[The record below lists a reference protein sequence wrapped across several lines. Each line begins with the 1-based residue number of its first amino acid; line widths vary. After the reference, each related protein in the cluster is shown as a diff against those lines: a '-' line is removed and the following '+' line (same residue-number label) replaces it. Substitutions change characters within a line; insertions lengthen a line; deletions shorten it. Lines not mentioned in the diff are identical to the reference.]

1 MNTITLIGYVGKDAE
16 SRTFE
21 NGNKIASFTLATT
34 ERGYTL
40 QNGTQ
45 VPEQTDWHNVV
56 CHKGLAEFAEKWAR
70 KGQPFLITGRVRY
83 REYTNQAGEKR
94 YITEVIA
101 RSIEFLPSKKQ
112 DKGDTPNAEADHV
125 ESQDQ
130 PITHEQVDDLPF

>member
-21 NGNKIASFTLATT
+21 NGNKVTSFTLATT

-40 QNGTQ
+40 QNGDK
-45 VPEQTDWHNVV
+45 VPDQTDWHNIV
-56 CHKGLAEFAEKWAR
+56 CNRHLAEFAEKWAR

-112 DKGDTPNAEADHV
+112 EAATDV
-125 ESQDQ
+125 NDPQYTQ
-130 PITHEQVDDLPF
+130 VPPMAQEQYDSLPF

>member
-1 MNTITLIGYVGKDAE
+1 MNTIILTGFVGKDAE

-21 NGNKIASFTLATT
+21 NGGKVANFTFATT

-112 DKGDTPNAEADHV
+112 EVASDPQYTQVPPMAQE
-125 ESQDQ
+125 
-130 PITHEQVDDLPF
+130 PVDDLPF

>member
-1 MNTITLIGYVGKDAE
+1 MNTIILTGFVGKDAE
-16 SRTFE
+16 CRTFE
-21 NGNKIASFTLATT
+21 NGGKVANFTFATT

-83 REYTNQAGEKR
+83 REYINQAGEKR

-112 DKGDTPNAEADHV
+112 EAAGDQQYTQAPPVA
-125 ESQDQ
+125 Q
-130 PITHEQVDDLPF
+130 EQIDDLPF

>member
-1 MNTITLIGYVGKDAE
+1 MNTIILTGFVGKDAE
-16 SRTFE
+16 CRTFE
-21 NGNKIASFTLATT
+21 NGGKVANFTFATT

-112 DKGDTPNAEADHV
+112 EAA
-125 ESQDQ
+125 SDQ
-130 PITHEQVDDLPF
+130 QYAQVPPVAQEQYDSLPF

>member
-21 NGNKIASFTLATT
+21 NGGKVANFTFATT

-40 QNGTQ
+40 QNGDK
-45 VPEQTDWHNVV
+45 VPDQTDWHNVV

-83 REYTNQAGEKR
+83 REYTNLAGEKR

-112 DKGDTPNAEADHV
+112 DAATEVNDPQYTQVPPMAQE
-125 ESQDQ
+125 
-130 PITHEQVDDLPF
+130 PVDDLPF

>member
-1 MNTITLIGYVGKDAE
+1 MNTIILTGFVGKDAE
-16 SRTFE
+16 CRTFE
-21 NGNKIASFTLATT
+21 NGGKVANFTFATT

-112 DKGDTPNAEADHV
+112 DNVEMTNAKANQT
-125 ESQDQ
+125 ESQAQ
-130 PITHEQVDDLPF
+130 QMTREQVDDLPF

>member
-16 SRTFE
+16 SRTFD
-21 NGNKIASFTLATT
+21 NGSKVTSFTLATT

-40 QNGTQ
+40 QNGDK
-45 VPEQTDWHNVV
+45 VPDQTDWHNIV
-56 CHKGLAEFAEKWAR
+56 CNRHLAEFAEKWAR

-112 DKGDTPNAEADHV
+112 DKGDTPNAEADHG
-125 ESQDQ
+125 ESQAQ
-130 PITHEQVDDLPF
+130 TMTSEQVDDLPF

>member
-1 MNTITLIGYVGKDAE
+1 MNTIILTGFVGKDAE
-16 SRTFE
+16 CRTFD
-21 NGNKIASFTLATT
+21 NGGKVANFTFATT

-112 DKGDTPNAEADHV
+112 EAA
-125 ESQDQ
+125 SDQ
-130 PITHEQVDDLPF
+130 QYTQVPPMAQEQYDSLPF